1 MAGTLPHPSLTRGLP
16 HPSLTPPPPS
26 LTPLQVKYILGFSVP
41 RKDTVH
47 EQIKDYLANM
57 HQFRWQEYLMGSSL
71 LLLMLLIKHC
81 GKRYQRLKWL
91 RPLGPI
97 TACIIGLVAVSAG
110 NLTAKGIKVVGAIPK
125 GLPPVTVGQ
134 WAPVDNVG
142 QLMPLAL
149 VVMLVD
155 LLESTSIARA
165 LAVKNG

>member
-1 MAGTLPHPSLTRGLP
+1 
-16 HPSLTPPPPS
+16 
-26 LTPLQVKYILGFSVP
+26 VP

-57 HQFRWQEYLMGSSL
+57 HQFRWQEYLMGGSL

-81 GKRYQRLKWL
+81 GKRYPRLKWM

-97 TACIIGLVAVSAG
+97 TACVVGLVAVSAG
-110 NLTAKGIKVVGAIPK
+110 NLTAKGIKVVGSIPK
-125 GLPPVTVGQ
+125 GLPPLTVNK
-134 WAPVDNVG
+134 WAPIDDLG
-142 QLMPLAL
+142 GLMPLAL

-165 LAVKNG
+165 LAAKNG